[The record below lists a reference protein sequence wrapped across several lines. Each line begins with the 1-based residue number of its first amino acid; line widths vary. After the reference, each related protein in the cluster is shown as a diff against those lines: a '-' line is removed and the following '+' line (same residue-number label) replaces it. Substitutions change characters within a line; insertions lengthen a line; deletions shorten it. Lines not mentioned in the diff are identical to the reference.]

1 MKKLLF
7 LFLFLISF
15 QLIGQQSITDKTKT
29 QLQAGG
35 PGVAYFNIDYSAGGY
50 TSRERDIVSARYADS
65 STILYSVH
73 IIITDTTQVKIDSN
87 FTLTASQINSLNS
100 FYQSAGNGSNPDP
113 TISTAKTGA
122 SGTLVVSLCCGDVT
136 DITYT
141 TAIHISLGRYL
152 LSNWT
157 NWN

>member
-1 MKKLLF
+1 MRKLSFF
-7 LFLFLISF
+7 LFFFISVWS
-15 QLIGQQSITDKTKT
+15 IGQQSITDKVKT

-35 PGVAYFNIDYSAGGY
+35 PGVAYFNIDYTAGSY
-50 TSRERDIVSARYADS
+50 TSRERDIVSASYADS
-65 STILYSVH
+65 STIVYSVH
-73 IIITDTTQVKIDSN
+73 IIITDTLKTKTDTN
-87 FTLTASQINSLNS
+87 FTLTSSQVSLLNS

-113 TISTAKTGA
+113 AISTAKTGA
-122 SGTLVVSLCCGDVT
+122 SGTLLVTLYSRDVT
-136 DITYT
+136 DVTYT